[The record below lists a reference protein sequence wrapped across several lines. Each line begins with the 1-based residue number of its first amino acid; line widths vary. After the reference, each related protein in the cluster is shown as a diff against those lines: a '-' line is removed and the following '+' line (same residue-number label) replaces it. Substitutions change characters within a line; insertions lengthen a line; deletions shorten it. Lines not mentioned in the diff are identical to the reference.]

1 MSQQD
6 LFERILARLHDAALD
21 DVHFS
26 KAARLINEASHTKS
40 NGLAFRHKRGQP
52 GPEPSFFRLIIGSE
66 HRDDLERAHLRDYAL
81 HDESLPRIRRLPDGR
96 LTQTADLYTD
106 HEKKTSRTYNLIRGP
121 ARQKCGLTVHM
132 HGPAGSSIIWELG
145 DPTEPG
151 GWGSDQ
157 LKMVSGLVLHV
168 RQLVRVLRAVT
179 DAEAQGSSLADLLD
193 NERFGVIQLDGQGRV
208 LEANDLATGLLRQGD
223 GLFDRDGFLA
233 ARRREENTELQQVL
247 ARATSPLS
255 TRLAGGSMT
264 VQRSSRQARLVVHV
278 NPVAQSQWYLRS
290 RRVAALVLVVDPD
303 RPARVDPGLVAEA
316 LGLTPAEAHLAV
328 MLATGHSV
336 HAIAALTRKH
346 GKHRPLA
353 HEADLPQATHL
364 AAGGPGAAGVVV
376 GRIPRVR
383 ALNRHPPDLGGA
395 GQGSTP

>member
-26 KAARLINEASHTKS
+26 KAARLINEAGHTKS

-121 ARQKCGLTVHM
+121 ARQKSGLTVHM

-157 LKMVSGLVLHV
+157 LKMVSGLVPHV
-168 RQLVRVLRAVT
+168 RQLVRVLRVVT
-179 DAEAQGSSLADLLD
+179 DAEAQGNSLADLLD

-303 RPARVDPGLVAEA
+303 RVARVDPGLVAEA
-316 LGLTPAEAHLAV
+316 LGLTPAEARLAV

-336 HAIAALTRKH
+336 HAIAALTQRTEGTVRWHMKQIYRKQ
-346 GKHRPLA
+346 RISRQ
-353 HEADLPQATHL
+353 ADL
-364 AAGGPGAAGVVV
+364 V
-376 GRIPRVR
+376 RRVLSLDGFPVSER
-383 ALNRHPPDLGGA
+383 
-395 GQGSTP
+395 